1 MNKEES
7 DLIIAEQNKS
17 TEEILKAVAKVKS
30 DYKELCN
37 LKDMRIAELE
47 QENAEQKAQ
56 ISVLLSC
63 ENCPENKGGYICEK
77 EYNDKCLAQKIQYI
91 KELKQENAE
100 LKERNIKDCKNFNRA
115 VEKIGEQLN
124 QKQYQLIKAKE
135 LLKKIEKIV
144 YNGENEIKR
153 LSKIVDILAEAEQ
166 FLKELENERNCN
178 SD

>member
-47 QENAEQKAQ
+47 KENAELKAQ

-63 ENCPENKGGYICEK
+63 KNCPENKGGYICEK
-77 EYNDKCLAQKIQYI
+77 EYNDKCLAQKIQHI

-100 LKERNIKDCKNFNRA
+100 LKEKLKPENCLKLLAKDGYIKFTSDNLT
-115 VEKIGEQLN
+115 Q
-124 QKQYQLIKAKE
+124 AKE
-135 LLKKIEKIV
+135 I
-144 YNGENEIKR
+144 IKWFVWYFR
-153 LSKIVDILAEAEQ
+153 EGAPNLVPYKHKVKEAEQ
-166 FLKELENERNCN
+166 FLKELEQE
-178 SD
+178 